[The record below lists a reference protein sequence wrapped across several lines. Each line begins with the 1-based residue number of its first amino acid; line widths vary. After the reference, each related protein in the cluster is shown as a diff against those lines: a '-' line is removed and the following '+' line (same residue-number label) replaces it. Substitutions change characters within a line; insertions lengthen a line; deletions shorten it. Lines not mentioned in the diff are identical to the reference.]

1 MEKPDA
7 REKSNGRKTEDF
19 APAAGG
25 DIFSETFR
33 RALIEN
39 LPQAVFLKDTSSVYV
54 YCNKQFAGDLGINPE
69 DIKGK
74 NDFDFFPE
82 HLARFYRSI
91 DKKVIE
97 TGEVREV
104 EEKYIRKGKEIAIH
118 TVKAPA
124 KDARGRTT
132 GILGIFWD
140 ITEQKKLQ
148 GEIRKSR
155 DELELKVRE
164 RTDELKKTAEDLRKS
179 EEKFKTLFENIGDI
193 VLIHDLDGR
202 ILDANATAA
211 EILGYDKESLKQQN
225 LQDIEAPEFA
235 DNFREQTARARRAK
249 TAVYQSAYL
258 TSEGK
263 SIPVEVNARVF
274 EYGGVPCL
282 LAVCRDITERL
293 GAEEALLES
302 AQKLRSSLDKSVE
315 ALASASEKRDPYTSG
330 HHQRVCQLALA
341 IAKAMQ
347 LPEETL
353 RAIGLSAEIHDIGKL
368 YVPAEILGKPRPL
381 SESEFK
387 IVKLHTTA
395 GYDITKKI
403 DFPQEVARAILQHH
417 ERSDGSGYPMRL
429 KGGGISTSARILAV
443 ADVFEAMTSHRP
455 YRPAH
460 PTETAL
466 SEISANRNR
475 LYDPEIADV
484 CVELVKSGKFT
495 FKAPS

>member
-1 MEKPDA
+1 MEKPESGKKIRNERTAGIDA
-7 REKSNGRKTEDF
+7 
-19 APAAGG
+19 AAGG
-25 DIFSETFR
+25 DIFSEAFR

-39 LPQAVFLKDTSSVYV
+39 LPQAVFLKDTDSVYV
-54 YCNKQFAGDLGINPE
+54 YCNKQFAADLGIEPG
-69 DIKGK
+69 DIKGRS
-74 NDFDFFPE
+74 DYDFFPE

-97 TGEVREV
+97 SGEVREV
-104 EEKYIRKGKEIAIH
+104 EEKYIRNGNEITIH

-124 KDARGRTT
+124 KDASGRTT

-140 ITEQKKLQ
+140 ITEQKDLQ
-148 GEIRKSR
+148 EQIRRSK
-155 DELELKVRE
+155 DELELKVLE
-164 RTDELKKTAEDLRKS
+164 RTKELKNTAEDLRKS

-193 VLIHDLDGR
+193 VLIHGLDGG

-211 EILGYDKESLKQQN
+211 EILGYSKEGLKRQN
-225 LQDIEAPEFA
+225 LQDIESPEFS
-235 DNFREQTARARRAK
+235 DSFRERTAAARRGK

-263 SIPVEVNARVF
+263 SIPVEVNSRIF
-274 EYGGVPCL
+274 EYGGVRCL
-282 LAVCRDITERL
+282 LSVCRDITDRL
-293 GAEEALLES
+293 SAEEALLES

-330 HHQRVCQLALA
+330 HHQRVCQLSLA
-341 IAKAMQ
+341 IAEAMH
-347 LPEETL
+347 LPDETL
-353 RAIGLSAEIHDIGKL
+353 RALGLAAEIHDIGKL

-387 IVKLHTTA
+387 IVRLHTSA

-417 ERSDGSGYPMRL
+417 ERFDGSGYPLGL
-429 KGGGISTSARILAV
+429 KGGDISTSGKILAV

-460 PTETAL
+460 SMETAVE
-466 SEISANRNR
+466 EISANKNR
-475 LYDPEIADV
+475 LYDPEISDV
-484 CVELVKSGKFT
+484 CVELIKSCRFT
-495 FKAPS
+495 FKAPY